1 MGIVNE
7 TKEIVGLIQKVSQL
21 ELRTDLQEK
30 IATLQGHVFEL
41 QEKLL
46 ALQEENASL
55 KSKDNLEEK
64 IQQLKAELP
73 YQNGAYRK
81 PGTGIAYCS
90 GCLEHKGE
98 LITLSQMRRNGCCP
112 VCTRTYRD
120 VFGL

>member
-1 MGIVNE
+1 MGFLSE
-7 TKEIVGLIQKVSQL
+7 TKEIVGLIKKVSQL
-21 ELRTDLQEK
+21 ELREELEGKVVQWRD
-30 IATLQGHVFEL
+30 HVIEL

-46 ALQEENASL
+46 ELQQENESL
-55 KSKDNLEEK
+55 RSKANLEEK